1 MVLATLHL
9 IALSPGKTIPKFLQ
23 AINSQSVKPLVAS
36 KVVRWIIKPEKLSTH
51 LTKQDWDLLVIVPSS
66 TQIPAAFLGEDW
78 VYRHW
83 SVSAGVPSRIF
94 NNFHDTNKRL
104 LHPKQGDV
112 PKLTGSMD
120 KPKISSSTQGLELNN
135 ELLSWSKDFKLGQS
149 GAVSM
154 LNLLSFKP
162 SKEAHESYKVYG
174 KAFADS
180 IGSRRGGNAKLVGK
194 VVPDQGTSNED
205 KYGWDEIALAH
216 YPSIRHFV
224 DMLASEDYQKVNHES
239 RLPALRDTCILC
251 TTELDP
257 EVGGDTPSAPGIM
270 RETDGDKAKL

>member
-1 MVLATLHL
+1 MVLATVHL
-9 IALSPGKTIPKFLQ
+9 VALSPGKTIPAFLR
-23 AINSQSVKPLVAS
+23 AISSQSIKPLVAA

-51 LTKQDWDLLVIVPSS
+51 LTKQQWDLLVIVPSS
-66 TQIPAAFLGEDW
+66 TPIPAAVLGEDW

-83 SVSAGVPSRIF
+83 SASAGVPSRLF
-94 NNFHDTNKRL
+94 NSFHDTNRGL
-104 LHPKQGDV
+104 LHPQPGSV
-112 PKLTGSMD
+112 PELTGSLD
-120 KPKISSSTQGLELNN
+120 KPRKASSTQGLELND
-135 ELLSWSKDFKLGQS
+135 ELMSWSKNFKLGQN

-162 SKEAHESYKVYG
+162 GKEAHESYKTYG
-174 KAFADS
+174 KAFAEN
-180 IGSRRGGNAKLVGK
+180 IGSRRGGNAKLVGRI
-194 VVPDQGTSNED
+194 VPDQKTSDED
-205 KYGWDEIALAH
+205 KYGWDEFALAH

-257 EVGGDTPSAPGIM
+257 EVGGDTPSAPGVM